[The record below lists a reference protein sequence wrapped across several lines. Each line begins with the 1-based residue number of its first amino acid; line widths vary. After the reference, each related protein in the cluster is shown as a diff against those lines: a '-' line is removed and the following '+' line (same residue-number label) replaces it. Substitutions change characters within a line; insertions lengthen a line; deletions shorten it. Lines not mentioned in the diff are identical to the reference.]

1 LWCVDSAEQ
10 LCSDND
16 MAKWSSLS
24 DRIVEIQ
31 FVVSVH
37 SRKQVLL

>member
-1 LWCVDSAEQ
+1 
-10 LCSDND
+10 
-16 MAKWSSLS
+16 MAKCSSLS

-31 FVVSVH
+31 FVVSVD